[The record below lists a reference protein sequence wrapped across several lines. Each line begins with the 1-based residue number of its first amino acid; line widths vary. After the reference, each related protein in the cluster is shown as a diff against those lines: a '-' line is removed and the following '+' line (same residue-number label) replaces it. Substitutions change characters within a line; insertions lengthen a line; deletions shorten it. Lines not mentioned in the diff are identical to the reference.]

1 VSAEGTAAP
10 PRPEVVS
17 SAPTIP
23 MPTTT
28 VVPPAPHGGHRRS
41 RGLDV
46 LRGVTVAW
54 LIVIVHTPTM
64 GWRGHAAWWGWDHS
78 DVYFPAFLFIAGA
91 GLAHQTRDKAMPWPR
106 LVRRFVTL
114 VVLGLLVNAW
124 LGSGADVR
132 DLRIP
137 GVLQRIAVVGL
148 AGAVVAWAAR
158 RRWTATLAA
167 AVVLAVGW
175 SLLLWHGG
183 ASCEDGLPTN
193 DGCGTYLDVDVA
205 LFGESHVY
213 HEGRFGHDPEGAA
226 STLGALA
233 TFLAGYS
240 ATRLLA
246 RRHRLRDRVTTCLA
260 LAAGWAVLA
269 LPLLALQPLNKRL
282 WTGSFVAANA
292 AGCLVALAVL
302 VAVLDPAR
310 GRVAAAVAWP
320 FEALGRN
327 ALVLWIGVFVGGK
340 VLEATIVADGEPLG
354 RWFLAQH
361 GAAWYLVAFG
371 GGWVAIAAAMHAGRW
386 YVRL

>member
-1 VSAEGTAAP
+1 
-10 PRPEVVS
+10 VVE
-17 SAPTIP
+17 TE
-23 MPTTT
+23 
-28 VVPPAPHGGHRRS
+28 HRRS

-46 LRGVTVAW
+46 LRGLTVAW
-54 LIVIVHTPTM
+54 LVVIVHTPTM

-78 DVYFPAFLFIAGA
+78 DVYFPAFLFVAGA
-91 GLAHQTRDKAMPWPR
+91 GLAHQTRDKPMPWPR

-124 LGSGADVR
+124 LGEGADLR
-132 DLRIP
+132 ALRIP
-137 GVLQRIAVVGL
+137 GVLQRIAVVGIL
-148 AGAVVAWAAR
+148 GAVVAWAAR
-158 RRWTATLAA
+158 RRWTVTLAA
-167 AVVLAVGW
+167 AAVLAVGW

-183 ASCEDGLPTN
+183 SACEGGRPTT
-193 DGCGTYLDVDVA
+193 DGCGTYLDADLA

-213 HEGRFGHDPEGAA
+213 HEGRLGHDPEGTA

-233 TFLAGYS
+233 TFLAGYA

-246 RRHRLRDRVTTCLA
+246 GLPDLRRRVAASLA
-260 LAAGWAVLA
+260 LAAGWALLA

-282 WTGSFVAANA
+282 WTGSFVAVNA

-302 VAVLDPAR
+302 IAVFDPAR

-320 FEALGRN
+320 LEALGRN
-327 ALVLWIGVFVGGK
+327 ALVLWIGVFVTGK
-340 VLEATIVADGEPLG
+340 VLEATIVGDGEPLG

-361 GAAWYLVAFG
+361 GAGWYLAAFG
-371 GGWVAIAAAMHAGRW
+371 GAWLAVASAMHAARW